1 MSQPSKWWWGLIP
14 LAILWILA
22 TLITG
27 KSINGDLNNRATS
40 SLGSAVLSPVFSV
53 AGRDVALTGL
63 VFSPDAANQVAASV
77 GQVWGVRKVLVDA
90 KEPEVA
96 KPFNWAISHEG
107 SSVVLSGSVPNPDTR
122 DKIVA
127 AAKAT
132 FAGADV
138 KDEMHYASGAPA
150 SYAGAAQFGIDQLGK
165 LAKGSASLSDTG
177 LTISGNA
184 DTSDAYDAITTALKT
199 LPEGFTL
206 AKSDIAAPKPA
217 SIAPVTPGTDTSAA
231 PAVAAGTSSTAT
243 SAAATA
249 TAAVATTA
257 AAYGFDA
264 ARDTD
269 KIILSGNYPDDDTHG
284 KILNTAKSLFPGDVV
299 NDLLTAAPDA
309 PNGFANAALAGLNAL
324 SRLAKGT
331 FSLSGTNATLSGEA
345 LYDGAV
351 SSVQSGFAAALPDGF
366 KAAPATI
373 TVSAPAPAVDA
384 VNCQSMLNGI
394 VTKSKIN
401 FETGKARI
409 SPVSSG
415 LLDTIVATINR
426 CPGSNI
432 EVSGHTDSSGDE
444 KANIALSEQRAKAV
458 VTYLTDAGV
467 QSSRLTAVGFGSS
480 HPLASNDTEEGKA
493 LNRRIEFSVK

>member
-14 LAILWILA
+14 LAVLWIIG

-27 KSINGDLNNRATS
+27 RSIATDLGNRATS
-40 SLGSAVLSPVFSV
+40 SVGSAILNPVFNV
-53 AGRDVALTGL
+53 AGRDLALNGT
-63 VFSPDAANQVAASV
+63 VFSPGAANQVASSV
-77 GQVWGVRKVLVDA
+77 DQVWGVRKVLVNA

-96 KPFNWAISHEG
+96 KPFKWAITHEDARI
-107 SSVVLSGSVPNPDTR
+107 VLSGSVPNPDMR

-138 KDEMHYASGAPA
+138 KDEMQYASGVPA
-150 SYAGAAQFGIDQLGK
+150 SYASGAQFGIDQLGK
-165 LAKGSASLSDTG
+165 LAKGSASLSDNE
-177 LTISGNA
+177 LTISGSA
-184 DTSDAYDAITTALKT
+184 DTNDAYNAISAGLKA
-199 LPEGFTL
+199 LPEGLTL
-206 AKSDIAAPKPA
+206 AKSDISAPKPPPVA
-217 SIAPVTPGTDTSAA
+217 VVTPAAQTPVTT
-231 PAVAAGTSSTAT
+231 
-243 SAAATA
+243 
-249 TAAVATTA
+249 AVATASSSVA
-257 AAYGFDA
+257 ALAPYGFGA
-264 ARDTD
+264 ARDAD
-269 KIILSGNYPDDDTHG
+269 KLTLSGNYPDDDMHS
-284 KILNTAKSLFPGDVV
+284 KILDATKSLFPGDVV
-299 NDLLTAAPDA
+299 NDQLTAAPGA

-331 FSLSGTNATLSGEA
+331 FSLSGTNAALSGEA

-373 TVSAPAPAVDA
+373 AVSAPAPAVDA
-384 VNCQSMLNGI
+384 ANCQSMLNGI

-401 FETGKARI
+401 FETGKAQI

-426 CPGSNI
+426 CPSSNI

-458 VTYLTDAGV
+458 VTYLTTAGV
-467 QSSRLTAVGFGSS
+467 QASRLTAVGLGSS
-480 HPLASNDTEEGKA
+480 HPLASNGTEEGKA

>member
-14 LAILWILA
+14 LAILWIFA
-22 TLITG
+22 TVITG
-27 KSINGDLNNRATS
+27 KSINSDLNNRAGS

-53 AGRDVALTGL
+53 AGRDVALAGV
-63 VFSPDAANQVAASV
+63 VFSPEAANQVAASV

-90 KEPEVA
+90 KEPDVA

-107 SSVVLSGSVPNPDTR
+107 PSVVLSGSVPTPDMR

-132 FAGADV
+132 FAGTDV

-165 LAKGSASLSDTG
+165 LAKGSASLSDTD
-177 LTISGNA
+177 LMISGNA
-184 DTSDAYDAITTALKT
+184 DTSDAYNAITTALKT
-199 LPEGFTL
+199 LPDGLTL
-206 AKSDIAAPKPA
+206 AKSDITAPKPA
-217 SIAPVTPGTDTSAA
+217 PMAPATPATDT
-231 PAVAAGTSSTAT
+231 PAIAAGSSSMAT

-249 TAAVATTA
+249 TTAVATPAT
-257 AAYGFDA
+257 AYGFDA
-264 ARDTD
+264 ARDNEKLT
-269 KIILSGNYPDDDTHG
+269 LSGNYPDVDTHG
-284 KILNTAKSLFPGDVV
+284 KILVTAKSLFPGDVV
-299 NDLLTAAPDA
+299 DDQLTAAPGA

-324 SRLAKGT
+324 SRLGKGT
-331 FSLSGTNATLSGEA
+331 FSLSGTNAMLSGEA

-351 SSVQSGFAAALPDGF
+351 NSVQSGFAAALPDGF

-401 FETGKARI
+401 FETGKAQI

-432 EVSGHTDSSGDE
+432 EVAGHTDSSGDE

-467 QSSRLTAVGFGSS
+467 QASRLTAIGFGSS

>member
-22 TLITG
+22 TVITG
-27 KSINGDLNNRATS
+27 KSINSDLNKRATA
-40 SLGSAVLSPVFSV
+40 SLGSAVVSLVFSV
-53 AGRDVALTGL
+53 AGRDVALAGV

-77 GQVWGVRKVLVDA
+77 GQVWGVRRVLVDA

-107 SSVVLSGSVPNPDTR
+107 PSVVLSGSVPNPDTR
-122 DKIVA
+122 EKIVA
-127 AAKAT
+127 TAKAT
-132 FAGADV
+132 FAGADI
-138 KDEMHYASGAPA
+138 KDEMHYASGAA
-150 SYAGAAQFGIDQLGK
+150 AGYAGAVQFGIDQLGK
-165 LAKGSASLSDTG
+165 LSKGSASLSDTG
-177 LTISGNA
+177 LTISGSA
-184 DTSDAYDAITTALKT
+184 DTSDAYNAITTALKT
-199 LPEGFTL
+199 LPEGLTL
-206 AKSDIAAPKPA
+206 AKSDITAPKPEPA
-217 SIAPVTPGTDTSAA
+217 APVTPTTETPAA
-231 PAVAAGTSSTAT
+231 PAVATASSSMDTA
-243 SAAATA
+243 AAATA
-249 TAAVATTA
+249 TSTVATTA

-269 KIILSGNYPDDDTHG
+269 KLTLSGNYPDDDAHG
-284 KILNTAKSLFPGDVV
+284 KILDTAKSLFPGDVV
-299 NDLLTAAPDA
+299 NDQMTAAPGA
-309 PNGFANAALAGLNAL
+309 PNGFANAALAGLSAL

-331 FSLSGTNATLSGEA
+331 FSLAGTNATLSGEA

-351 SSVQSGFAAALPDGF
+351 NSVQRGFAAALPDGF
-366 KAAPATI
+366 KAASATI
-373 TVSAPAPAVDA
+373 TVSTPAPAVDA

-394 VTKSKIN
+394 VTKSKIG
-401 FETGKARI
+401 FETGKARV
-409 SPVSSG
+409 SPASSG

-444 KANIALSEQRAKAV
+444 KANIVLSEQRAKAV
-458 VTYLTDAGV
+458 LTYLTDAGV
-467 QSSRLTAVGFGSS
+467 PSSRLTAVGFGSS